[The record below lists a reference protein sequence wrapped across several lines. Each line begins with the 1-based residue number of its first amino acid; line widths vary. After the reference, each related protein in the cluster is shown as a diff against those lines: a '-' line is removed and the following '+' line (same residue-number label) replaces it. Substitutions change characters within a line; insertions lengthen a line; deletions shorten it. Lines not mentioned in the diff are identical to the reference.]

1 MRLGKFGIVKM
12 ASIALMASLVAVASA
27 EPLPAQQGPGNSV
40 ILKRIL
46 ERGAIDIGHREASVP
61 FSYINDEQKVDGYS
75 VDLCMKVVD
84 AVRQRLNKPDL
95 KVTFTS
101 INVTNRI
108 PLVTNGTIDLECG
121 TTSNFLTRQEQV
133 EFSPIYYVTGTQ
145 LLVKA
150 ASAVKE
156 IEDLK
161 GRRVAA
167 LQGSSNEA
175 AVRKLNEEKA
185 LGVQL
190 VYVKDLPEGALLVE
204 NDRVDAFIADGVQI
218 KVYAATKARPAGSL
232 AVVGR
237 LLTYDPYSAMMQRG
251 DQDFALLVRAAFA
264 DAFRSGEA
272 EKIYAKWFDPLGL
285 KIEGELL
292 AAFRVQ
298 ALPR

>member
-1 MRLGKFGIVKM
+1 MKLRYRLQSTLAM
-12 ASIALMASLVAVASA
+12 ALVELAMNGLASA
-27 EPLPAQQGPGNSV
+27 QALAPKQGAGDSA

-46 ERGAIDIGHREASVP
+46 ERGSINIGHREASVP
-61 FSYINDEQKVDGYS
+61 YSYIDEKQQVVGYS
-75 VDLCMKVVD
+75 IDLCLKVVD
-84 AVRQRLNKPDL
+84 AVRQRLAKPDL

-108 PLVTNGTIDLECG
+108 PLVVNGTVDIECG
-121 TTSNFLTRQEQV
+121 TTSNFLSRQEQV
-133 EFSPIYYVTGTQ
+133 EFSPIYYITGTQ

-150 ASAVKE
+150 GSPVRE

-161 GRRVAA
+161 GKRVAA
-167 LQGSSNEA
+167 QQGSSNEA
-175 AVRKLNEEKA
+175 VIRQLNDEKM
-185 LGVQL
+185 LDIRI
-190 VYVKDLPEGALLVE
+190 VYAKDLVEGAMLVE
-204 NDRVDAFIADGVQI
+204 TDRVDAMTGDGGQI

-237 LLTYDPYSAMMQRG
+237 FLTYDPYSAMMQRG
-251 DQDFALLVRAAFA
+251 DQDFALLVRKAFA

-272 EKIYAKWFDPLGL
+272 EKLYEKWFGPLGM
-285 KIEGELL
+285 KIEEDLK